1 MVIGEKQNG
10 TVDGFKI
17 WFLIHL
23 VRALSLEEGQSEMA
37 EKGPLPPLVTRLDST
52 TVPGSSPLGLEQW
65 MKSIQ
70 GREVCRGRLG

>member
-37 EKGPLPPLVTRLDST
+37 EK
-52 TVPGSSPLGLEQW
+52 
-65 MKSIQ
+65 
-70 GREVCRGRLG
+70 